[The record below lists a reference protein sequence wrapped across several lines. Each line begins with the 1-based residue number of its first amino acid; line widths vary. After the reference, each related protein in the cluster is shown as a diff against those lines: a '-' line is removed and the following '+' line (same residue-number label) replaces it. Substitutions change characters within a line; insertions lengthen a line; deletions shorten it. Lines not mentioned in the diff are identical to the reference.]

1 MFLPIF
7 YRILS
12 LRNDLKNKPPR
23 GKIYIIGIPFVI
35 IDYRLCRLSI
45 TTEIPENSEVYMNAH
60 AAKIKEIENYY
71 KTSESAGLKREQV
84 EKNRRDFGKNE
95 ITARKKKT
103 VFKRFLEA
111 LSEPTLIILEFAWVI
126 TLGINIGKFVKNGS
140 CDVYEC
146 VGIFV
151 AILISACLTVFMEG
165 RSEKAFELLGS
176 VYDKISVKV
185 IRDGCVTVI
194 PKEEIVVGDLVILET
209 GDKIVADGR
218 LVECNGLKTDES
230 TLTGESNRATKA
242 VCVVKDSTPLAERR
256 NCVYSGTFASQGA
269 GKMIV
274 TAVGDNAE
282 LGKIAGQLGGGVSS
296 APLNEKLAKL
306 GKRVTVI
313 GAIAAGIAFILSIL
327 RLSATENLSFFSVQD
342 AFVEAI
348 VLIVA
353 AVPEGLPTTAAI
365 SLSLNVLKLAKSNAL
380 IRKLVAA
387 ETVGCVSVICS
398 DKTGTLTENDMRAE
412 KIKCEHGEISEKNA
426 LLNFAVNSTAV
437 LKFDRGDIRVFGSA
451 TEGALLKYALKVGV
465 DYEKLRDKRLIGGC
479 LPFNSDNKYMATEY
493 FGDFK
498 RVIFLKGAPERILPL
513 TGEKDRADEIL
524 REIAAFQKKGK
535 RVIAFA
541 RKEIREG
548 ERDAGGSVGSTN
560 GTFCPRGD
568 MTIEEI
574 VKQGGF
580 TYDGYA
586 VIADPV
592 RRDVKKSVETC
603 KKAGIEVKM
612 MTGDNAATAQ
622 AIAFETGLIDSPEQV
637 VMASEI
643 EAMPLEELKDKIRGI
658 GVIARSTP
666 SVKLKV
672 VEALKMAGAVVAVT
686 GDGVNDAPAIKH
698 ADIGIAMGSG
708 SEITKEASDI
718 VLLDDSFST
727 IVKAVSFGRN
737 IYRNFQRFITFQ
749 LTVNVTAMLVVIVSL
764 ALGLVSPFNA
774 VQLLWIDII
783 MDGPPALTLGLEK
796 GGSEVLKHKP
806 VKRTDEILTK
816 KMMIRVV
823 VQGAYMAT
831 LIILEYLFDFL
842 RAGRELLPT
851 TLFCMFVM
859 FQLFNA
865 FNCRKLSGESIFE
878 SIGNNKLML
887 VVFGVTFAFQILI
900 TQNLGG
906 FFKTEP
912 LSFALWLKIIGV
924 CSTCVLFSEVYKLFY
939 RLAFSGKKRGALSR
953 QMSERKIAA
962 VE

>member
-1 MFLPIF
+1 
-7 YRILS
+7 
-12 LRNDLKNKPPR
+12 
-23 GKIYIIGIPFVI
+23 
-35 IDYRLCRLSI
+35 
-45 TTEIPENSEVYMNAH
+45 MNAH
-60 AAKIKEIENYY
+60 SAKIKEIENHY
-71 KTSESAGLKREQV
+71 KTSASTGLKREQV

-95 ITARKKKT
+95 ITVRKKKT

-126 TLGINIGKFVKNGS
+126 TLGINVGKFVKNGS

-146 VGIFV
+146 AGIFA

-185 IRDGCVTVI
+185 IRDGRVTVI

-242 VCVVKDSTPLAERR
+242 VCEVKDGTPLAERR

-282 LGKIAGQLGGGVSS
+282 LGKIAGQLGSGVSS

-306 GKRVTVI
+306 GKHVTII
-313 GAIAAGIAFILSIL
+313 GAIFAGIAFILSVL

-398 DKTGTLTENDMRAE
+398 DKTGTLTENDMRVE
-412 KIKCEHGEISEKNA
+412 KIKSEQGELSEKNA

-437 LKFDRGDIRVFGSA
+437 LKFDRGDIRTFGSA
-451 TEGALLKYALKVGV
+451 TEGALLKYALKIGV
-465 DYEKLRDKRLIGGC
+465 DYEKLRDKRLIGGR

-513 TGEKDRADEIL
+513 TGEKGRADEIL

-548 ERDAGGSVGSTN
+548 DSGAVVGKAHPDDATTIGKNCSIGGASL
-560 GTFCPRGD
+560 D
-568 MTIEEI
+568 EI
-574 VKQGGF
+574 VRQGGF

-592 RRDVKKSVETC
+592 RRDVKKSVEAC

-643 EAMPLEELKDKIRGI
+643 EAMPLEELKERIRGI

-796 GGSEVLKHKP
+796 GGPEVLKHKP

-816 KMMIRVV
+816 KMTIRVV

-831 LIILEYLFDFL
+831 IIILEYLFDFL

-906 FFKTEP
+906 FFKTVP
-912 LSFALWLKIIGV
+912 LPLTLWLKIIGV
-924 CSTCVLFSEVYKLFY
+924 CSTCVLFSEIYKLFY
-939 RLAFSGKKRGALSR
+939 RLAFSGKKNGVSPR

>member
-1 MFLPIF
+1 
-7 YRILS
+7 
-12 LRNDLKNKPPR
+12 
-23 GKIYIIGIPFVI
+23 
-35 IDYRLCRLSI
+35 
-45 TTEIPENSEVYMNAH
+45 MNAH
-60 AAKIKEIENYY
+60 SAKIKEIENYY

-185 IRDGCVTVI
+185 IRDGRVTVI

-313 GAIAAGIAFILSIL
+313 GAIAAGIAFILSVL

-412 KIKCEHGEISEKNA
+412 KIKCERGEISEKNA

-479 LPFNSDNKYMATEY
+479 LPFNSYNKYMATEY

-498 RVIFLKGAPERILPL
+498 RVVFLKGAPEKILPL
-513 TGEKDRADEIL
+513 TGAKDRAGEIL
-524 REIAAFQKKGK
+524 REINAYQKKGK

-548 ERDAGGSVGSTN
+548 ERNSENSGGSGGSAVGKDYPNRGSAN
-560 GTFCPRGD
+560 EEFCPDGGL
-568 MTIEEI
+568 TIEEI

-580 TYDGYA
+580 IYDGYA

-592 RRDVKKSVETC
+592 RRDVKKSVEAC

-637 VMASEI
+637 FMASEI

>member
-1 MFLPIF
+1 
-7 YRILS
+7 
-12 LRNDLKNKPPR
+12 
-23 GKIYIIGIPFVI
+23 
-35 IDYRLCRLSI
+35 
-45 TTEIPENSEVYMNAH
+45 MNAH
-60 AAKIKEIENYY
+60 SVKIKEIENYY

-84 EKNRRDFGKNE
+84 ERNRRDFGKNE

-165 RSEKAFELLGS
+165 RSEKAFELLNS

-185 IRDGCVTVI
+185 IRDGRVTVI

-242 VCVVKDSTPLAERR
+242 VCAVKDGTPLAERR
-256 NCVYSGTFASQGA
+256 NCVYSGTFASLGA
-269 GKMIV
+269 GKMLV

-306 GKRVTVI
+306 GKKVTII

-327 RLSATENLSFFSVQD
+327 RLSVTENLSFFSVQD

-398 DKTGTLTENDMRAE
+398 DKTGTLTENDMRVE
-412 KIKCEHGEISEKNA
+412 KIKYEHGELSEKNA

-465 DYEKLRDKRLIGGC
+465 DYNKLRDKRLIGGY

-498 RVIFLKGAPERILPL
+498 RVIFLKGAPEKILPL
-513 TGEKDRADEIL
+513 TGAKDRADEIL
-524 REIAAFQKKGK
+524 REIETFQKKGK

-541 RKEIREG
+541 RKEIRG
-548 ERDAGGSVGSTN
+548 ENPNGSAIGGNLSVGDASL
-560 GTFCPRGD
+560 
-568 MTIEEI
+568 EEI

-580 TYDGYA
+580 THDGYA

-592 RRDVKKSVETC
+592 RRDVKKSVKAC

-622 AIAFETGLIDSPEQV
+622 SIAFETGLIDSPEQV

-643 EAMPLEELKDKIRGI
+643 EAMSLEELKDKIRGI

-737 IYRNFQRFITFQ
+737 IYRNFQRFIIFQ

-806 VKRTDEILTK
+806 VKRTDEIMTK
-816 KMMIRVV
+816 KMMIRVA

-831 LIILEYLFDFL
+831 LIVLEYLFDFL

-851 TLFCMFVM
+851 TLFCMFVV

-878 SIGNNKLML
+878 SIGNNKPML

-912 LSFALWLKIIGV
+912 LSLALWLKIIGV
-924 CSTCVLFSEVYKLFY
+924 CSSCVLFSEVYKLFY
-939 RLAFSGKKRGALSR
+939 RLAFSDKKRGVTAR

>member
-1 MFLPIF
+1 
-7 YRILS
+7 
-12 LRNDLKNKPPR
+12 
-23 GKIYIIGIPFVI
+23 
-35 IDYRLCRLSI
+35 
-45 TTEIPENSEVYMNAH
+45 MNAH
-60 AAKIKEIENYY
+60 SAKIKEIENYY
-71 KTSESAGLKREQV
+71 KTSESVGLKREQV
-84 EKNRRDFGKNE
+84 EKNRRAFGKNE
-95 ITARKKKT
+95 ITARRKKT
-103 VFKRFLEA
+103 VFRRFLEA

-146 VGIFV
+146 AGIFA

-185 IRDGCVTVI
+185 IRDGRVTVI

-230 TLTGESNRATKA
+230 TLTGESNRAAKA
-242 VCVVKDSTPLAERR
+242 VCVMKDGTPLAERR

-306 GKRVTVI
+306 GKRVTII
-313 GAIAAGIAFILSIL
+313 GAISAGIAFILSVL

-398 DKTGTLTENDMRAE
+398 DKTGTLTENDMRVE
-412 KIKCEHGEISEKNA
+412 KIRCRQGELSEKNA
-426 LLNFAVNSTAV
+426 LLNFAINSTAV

-479 LPFNSDNKYMATEY
+479 SPFNSDNKYMATEY

-498 RVIFLKGAPERILPL
+498 HVVFLKGAPEKVLPL
-513 TGEKDRADEIL
+513 TDAKERAGEIL
-524 REIAAFQKKGK
+524 REIDAFQKKGK

-541 RKEIREG
+541 RKEIRDG
-548 ERDAGGSVGSTN
+548 EEDPGGSAIGR
-560 GTFCPRGD
+560 FCPGD
-568 MTIEEI
+568 DMSLDEI

-592 RRDVKKSVETC
+592 RRDVKKSVEAC

-622 AIAFETGLIDSPEQV
+622 AIAFETGLIDSPGQV

-643 EAMPLEELKDKIRGI
+643 EAMPLEELKDRIRGI

-783 MDGPPALTLGLEK
+783 MDGPPALTLGTEK

-831 LIILEYLFDFL
+831 LITLEYLFDFL

-851 TLFCMFVM
+851 ALFCMFVM

-906 FFKTEP
+906 FFKTRP
-912 LSFALWLKIIGV
+912 LPLMLWLKIIGV

-939 RLAFSGKKRGALSR
+939 RLAFSGKKRDAAVG

>member
-1 MFLPIF
+1 MKG
-7 YRILS
+7 ILLVVS
-12 LRNDLKNKPPR
+12 DC
-23 GKIYIIGIPFVI
+23 
-35 IDYRLCRLSI
+35 RLCRLSI
-45 TTEIPENSEVYMNAH
+45 TTEISENSEVYMNAH
-60 AAKIKEIENYY
+60 SAKIKEIENYY

-185 IRDGCVTVI
+185 IRDGRVTVI

-242 VCVVKDSTPLAERR
+242 VCVVKDGTPLAERR

-306 GKRVTVI
+306 GKKVTII
-313 GAIAAGIAFILSIL
+313 GAVAAGIAFILSVL

-412 KIKCEHGEISEKNA
+412 KIKCEHGEMSEKNA

-465 DYEKLRDKRLIGGC
+465 DYEKLRDKRLIGRC

-498 RVIFLKGAPERILPL
+498 RVIFLKGAPEKILPL
-513 TGEKDRADEIL
+513 TGAKDRAGEIL
-524 REIAAFQKKGK
+524 REINAYQKKGK

-541 RKEIREG
+541 RKEIRDG
-548 ERDAGGSVGSTN
+548 ERNSENSGGSAIGKDYPSGSSAVGKTYPN
-560 GTFCPRGD
+560 GGSANEKFCPDGGL
-568 MTIEEI
+568 TIEEI

-592 RRDVKKSVETC
+592 RRDVKKSVEAC

-912 LSFALWLKIIGV
+912 LSFALWLKIIGI